1 VFRLDLCE
9 LFRQRRGGKLTGTR
23 LPRPKARGMCVW
35 RTASGLEFLDCL
47 SEAMEI
53 EIDGALNGRKPVEV
67 EIGI

>member
-1 VFRLDLCE
+1 
-9 LFRQRRGGKLTGTR
+9 
-23 LPRPKARGMCVW
+23 MCVW